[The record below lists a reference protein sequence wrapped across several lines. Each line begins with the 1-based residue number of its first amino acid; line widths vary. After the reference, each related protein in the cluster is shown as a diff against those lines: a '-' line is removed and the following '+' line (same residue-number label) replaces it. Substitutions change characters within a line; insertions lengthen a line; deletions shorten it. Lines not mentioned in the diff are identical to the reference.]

1 MIQFIRLLNFE
12 LSRFSKIFLGLISL
26 VFVSQ
31 AGGMISYCYQN
42 LNNLKTIND
51 SVKSKAP
58 GMPPTEYKLDI
69 IYGIS
74 NFFFYAPIA
83 VGVTVIAL
91 YIFFIWY
98 RDWFSKNTFIYR
110 LLMLPMK
117 RSYLFF
123 AKALTILIYTFGLV
137 AFQIINLHFLKFIFD
152 SLIPEADRRTTGVID
167 LINTNVYL
175 RMIIPS
181 TLDAF
186 IIYYFIGFCVVI
198 SIFTAIIIERSYRLK
213 GFFAAIVY
221 CVVLITSVIG
231 TIIFTDRAMLYPSD
245 IMIIVIF
252 LISVLA
258 TASFFLSNYLLNKK
272 ITV

>member
-31 AGGMISYCYQN
+31 AGGMISYCYKH
-42 LNNLKTIND
+42 LNNLKTTSD
-51 SVKSKAP
+51 SVKSTAP
-58 GMPPTEYKLDI
+58 GMTPTEYKLDI

-83 VGVTVIAL
+83 VGVTVITL

-123 AKALTILIYTFGLV
+123 AKALTILLYTLGLV

-152 SLIPEADRRTTGVID
+152 SLIPEAERRTTGVID

-186 IIYYFIGFCVVI
+186 VIYYFIGFCIVI
-198 SIFTAIIIERSYRLK
+198 ALFTAILIERSYRLK
-213 GFFAAIVY
+213 GFFGAIVY
-221 CVVLITSVIG
+221 CVILIASVIV
-231 TIIFTDRAMLYPSD
+231 TIIFSDGAMLFPSD
-245 IMIIVIF
+245 IMVIVII
-252 LISVLA
+252 LISLLA